1 MPMRAYRASTAYAG
15 AHISA
20 NMWLWIAAFAAITA
34 VMWVLNWM
42 SPNSGIW
49 AHLVV
54 LAAMIGGTLVMIQSQ
69 VGYVSPYAPK
79 DDDEVITPAVPRA

>member
-1 MPMRAYRASTAYAG
+1 
-15 AHISA
+15 
-20 NMWLWIAAFAAITA
+20 MWLWIAAFAAITA